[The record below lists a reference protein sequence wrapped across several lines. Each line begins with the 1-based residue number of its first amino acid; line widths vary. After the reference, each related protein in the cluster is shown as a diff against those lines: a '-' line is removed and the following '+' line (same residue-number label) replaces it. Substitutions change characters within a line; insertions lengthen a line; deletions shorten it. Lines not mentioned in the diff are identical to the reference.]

1 MSEPVTEFLTQEVSV
16 SPVLPIDIQ
25 KRLES
30 RVNHIREG
38 DNVMLKLPSDVIKN
52 VVVKSGG

>member
-25 KRLES
+25 ERLES

>member
-1 MSEPVTEFLTQEVSV
+1 MSEPITDSLTQEVSV

-25 KRLES
+25 ERLES